1 MVFYAFFINLKTS
14 IVIIDNYKSTL
25 KNNLGI
31 SLKIKILEKKCK
43 KNVKSKVC
51 YLIFALSIFLNKHK
65 MQKTFKQI

>member
-43 KNVKSKVC
+43 KNVKSKV
-51 YLIFALSIFLNKHK
+51 LVI
-65 MQKTFKQI
+65 